1 MTVVDANGRKSLDQF
16 IDQIVTQIINSYNKY
31 MNKLNEAAIV
41 RSLLQS
47 SLNILGLEEHSDIVY
62 EQNFEPTEAK
72 KMRYKVT
79 IDNIKLLNN
88 FEGDSSPKA
97 QEENKVYSADIY
109 FQQRHI
115 VETDFVSPEGSKAD
129 VEFETSFEID
139 TNLLCGYLEFRI
151 YYTVCEDSNQ
161 KNFLSKKNIAELINF
176 SDTGSNETLTDA
188 KCNDNANPFDTRNSN
203 PFESLKRIRSAQ
215 DQEIELRVNE
225 NTRNISL
232 PTKQGNFS
240 PKTNYQKAPS
250 PDILNNDYHI
260 NNEDIKIEIEECDSH
275 KGRAPPENDKYLSP
289 SSHPF
294 TQASRANSMLAMV
307 RSPIKEENEE
317 DETSHQETPS
327 QSLAINSKQFTKTAN
342 TTNEKASTG
351 DCSKDADV
359 FGKFRLNPF
368 NPVYSI

>member
-1 MTVVDANGRKSLDQF
+1 VVDANGRKSLDQF

-41 RSLLQS
+41 RSLLQN

-62 EQNFEPTEAK
+62 EQNFDPAEAK

-88 FEGDSSPKA
+88 FEGDSSPKS
-97 QEENKVYSADIY
+97 QEDENRVYSADIY

-115 VETDFVSPEGSKAD
+115 VETDFVSPDGSKAD
-129 VEFETSFEID
+129 VEFDTSFEID

-151 YYTVCEDSNQ
+151 YYTICEDTNQ

-188 KCNDNANPFDTRNSN
+188 KRNETANPFATRNSN
-203 PFESLKRIRSAQ
+203 PFESLKRAKSAQ
-215 DQEIELRVNE
+215 DREIELKINDS
-225 NTRNISL
+225 TRNISL
-232 PTKQGNFS
+232 PVKQGNSNSEAKYQNINS
-240 PKTNYQKAPS
+240 PE
-250 PDILNNDYHI
+250 IINNDYLI
-260 NNEDIKIEIEECDSH
+260 NNEDIKIEIDDGDRRKARATPDS
-275 KGRAPPENDKYLSP
+275 DKYLSP
-289 SSHPF
+289 NTHPF

-327 QSLAINSKQFTKTAN
+327 QSLAINPKQFAKTAN
-342 TTNEKASTG
+342 TNEKASTG
-351 DCSKDADV
+351 VGSKDADV
-359 FGKFRLNPF
+359 FRKCFCIPFR
-368 NPVYSI
+368 